1 MDRIE
6 HQEIIGHQGVNQ
18 GAPGLFQAHRD
29 RPAAEALAQLGQPGA
44 QHFGLL
50 LQRAGFDF
58 ALADHLQAE
67 GVFLIRPVEGQKGHK
82 VLGGIRFGILL
93 YYRFHWF
100 ASKTRWLIL
109 RKGLIERPA

>member
-1 MDRIE
+1 VDRIE

-29 RPAAEALAQLGQPGA
+29 RPAAQALAQLGQPGSE
-44 QHFGLL
+44 HFGLL

-67 GVFLIRPVEGQKGHK
+67 GVFLKYGRNCLQAPTSSGSAGSWPCAER
-82 VLGGIRFGILL
+82 L
-93 YYRFHWF
+93 WTPT
-100 ASKTRWLIL
+100 ASPCRT
-109 RKGLIERPA
+109 